1 MIPSCRTIFCAQPR
15 DGWTTDHA
23 SEPNQKSSILT
34 LHMEDVTHDAHNRL
48 LFRLPKSLRL
58 PSAHA
63 TSEDCGRAWR
73 HGRLSSIS
81 YSRAHEHCRQ
91 PADHHRIR
99 E

>member
-1 MIPSCRTIFCAQPR
+1 MIESCRTIFCAPPGA
-15 DGWTTDHA
+15 GWTTDHA
-23 SEPNQKSSILT
+23 SQPNQKFGTVT
-34 LHMEDVTHDAHNRL
+34 LHMEDVTHDAQNRL

-63 TSEDCGRAWR
+63 TSEDYGRAWR

-81 YSRAHEHCRQ
+81 YYRAHEDCRQ
-91 PADHHRIR
+91 PANDYRMR